1 MQSPSQLGA
10 NEAKEISAG
19 PDGSVATTLL
29 GNGPVR
35 RDSLFYG
42 FRAEEYGE
50 ICRSARTKTLAPG
63 ETLYRAGDPVR
74 QIFYMV
80 GGLVKVT
87 HLGSHGAEIILRFG
101 AAGDVLGG
109 LELFSTD
116 RHCTSSQAFRQ
127 TRTLVWEAPTFTAL
141 VQRHPRLL
149 HNVVRAAGRQLFQL
163 GERFFEVA
171 TERVSA
177 RVARQVIRLIDQMG
191 RPVNGHIEMTI
202 SREDVAKMTGTTLF
216 TVSRLF
222 SAWDAEGLIKTRR
235 RGLTVCDIESLR
247 AKSQEAAVSS
257 QAFGLE

>member
-1 MQSPSQLGA
+1 MHSPSIAGG
-10 NEAKEISAG
+10 NDVVKETCFG
-19 PDGSVATTLL
+19 TDGSPANTPFGL
-29 GNGPVR
+29 GSLR

-42 FRAEEYGE
+42 FQADEYCE
-50 ICRSARTKTLAPG
+50 LCRSARTKTLAPG

-74 QIFYMV
+74 QIFYVV
-80 GGLVKVT
+80 GGLVKIT
-87 HLGSHGAEIILRFG
+87 HLGSHGTEIILRFG

-116 RHCTSSQAFRQ
+116 DHCTSSQAFRQ
-127 TRTLVWEAPTFTAL
+127 TRTLVWEASVFSAL
-141 VQRHPRLL
+141 VHRHPRLL

-163 GERFFEVA
+163 GERFFEVS

-177 RVARQVIRLIDQMG
+177 RVARQVLRLMEQMG
-191 RPVNGHIEMTI
+191 RPVNGNIEMTI

-235 RGLTVCDIESLR
+235 RG
-247 AKSQEAAVSS
+247 
-257 QAFGLE
+257 